1 MFDKLTIE
9 DNVNECDAY
18 HAAREH
24 FDSLE
29 MKNLAMWED
38 RIEAMERDFYLEEYK
53 SKQLNNFIEERWHWN
68 D

>member
-1 MFDKLTIE
+1 VLVKLTTIPKGKAMFDKLTIE

-29 MKNLAMWED
+29 PED
-38 RIEAMERDFYLEEYK
+38 ICFDCCEYPENCEC
-53 SKQLNNFIEERWHWN
+53 L
-68 D
+68 

>member
-18 HAAREH
+18 HAAREY

-29 MKNLAMWED
+29 PED
-38 RIEAMERDFYLEEYK
+38 ICFDCCEYPENCEC
-53 SKQLNNFIEERWHWN
+53 L
-68 D
+68 

>member
-1 MFDKLTIE
+1 VLQLPH
-9 DNVNECDAY
+9 VLR
-18 HAAREH
+18 REVVDTS
-24 FDSLE
+24 FQFE
-29 MKNLAMWED
+29 PAKNLAMWED

>member
-24 FDSLE
+24 FDFI
-29 MKNLAMWED
+29 D
-38 RIEAMERDFYLEEYK
+38 VDICFDCCEY
-53 SKQLNNFIEERWHWN
+53 SENCECSENSDH
-68 D
+68 